1 MVHNISMLNYSN
13 RKILHY
19 SPFCNL
25 RMKDFVVH
33 IESRNSK
40 KKKSNNYA
48 NKGRDGIVT
57 SLLCFF

>member
-33 IESRNSK
+33 IESRNRK
-40 KKKSNNYA
+40 KKKKHKKTTMQTKA
-48 NKGRDGIVT
+48 EMA
-57 SLLCFF
+57 